1 MSMNV
6 SSYSIK
12 NPLVAILLFVLLT
25 IGGIFGFKQM
35 KVQQFPDIDFPA
47 VVVTV
52 TLPGAAPAQLESD
65 IAKKIENKLT
75 SIDGVKHI
83 RSSIQTGAATI
94 VTEFVLEKDIQEA
107 VDDVRS
113 AVGEV
118 RGDLPAAANDPIITK
133 VSTSGFPIV
142 TYSVSADNMSI
153 EDLSWFVDDTITKR
167 LSDIPGVGSVS
178 RIGGLQ
184 REITVAADPIALSGL
199 QFSIAQL
206 SNQIAGIQQDSSGGE
221 AEVGKTT
228 QTIRVMGAVER
239 AGELNTLQIAVPTG
253 GTQALGRMAT
263 VTDGAA
269 DQSSIAK
276 LDDQTVVAFNI
287 VRSRGASEVEVMAR
301 VDAELAKLQAD
312 VSTIEIEKVSDLVTP
327 ISEDYKASLTMLIEG
342 GILAVIVVFL
352 FLRNIRATIVAAVA
366 LPLSVIPT
374 FLGMYLFD
382 FSLNIISLLA
392 LSLVVGVLVDD
403 AIVEVENI
411 MRHLRMGKT
420 PYQAAME
427 AADEIGLAVV
437 ATTFTLI
444 AVFLP
449 TAFMGGVVG
458 QFFRQFGW
466 TAAIAIFASLMV
478 ARLITPMMAAYML
491 RPEKQQV
498 ETQGATMTWYLKV
511 VTWTL
516 HHRSLTMGATLVL
529 FVASLALVKLLP
541 TAFIPDDDFDQTRVS
556 IEMTPDVELADTERI
571 AALASARILQL
582 PEVTNIFTSVG
593 EAQATM
599 DSSTSGGGK
608 NKNIASLDI
617 VLVPRADREIKK
629 QVEQKISAILAEVP
643 SARFSVGLSSGGE
656 SGYNF
661 SLTSTNPQLLEQTV
675 QQIMSEVRALPIAG
689 DVTSDRS
696 LPRQELTVIPDRLAM
711 ADFGVT
717 TQDIATT
724 LRIATVG
731 DYEQRLSKLNLDT
744 RQIPIVVR
752 LPDIAKQNI
761 NQLEGLYVPSSRPD
775 GQGVRVGD
783 VAALEFGVGP
793 AQITRLDRERAISV
807 TIQPGSGELGE
818 LVTAVKSTPT
828 MQNLPPSMTIIE
840 QGQAENMAEL
850 FNGFVIAMSVG
861 IICIFGVLILL
872 FGKILQPFTI
882 LMALPLSIGGAF
894 VGLVITNSSLSM
906 PSMIGFIML
915 MGIATKNSILL
926 VDYALIAQR
935 LGLPRF
941 EAIIDSCRKRARPII
956 MTTIAMGAGMLPLV
970 FGWGDADP
978 TFRRPMA
985 AAVLGGLVTSTL
997 LSLVVIPVVYTLMDD
1012 VSGWFTKWLT
1022 PQGKDEPESTN
1033 DTINDT
1039 MTDEPL

>member
-1 MSMNV
+1 MSLNV
-6 SSYSIK
+6 SAYSIR

-25 IGGIFGFKQM
+25 LGGIYGFMKM
-35 KVQQFPDIDFPA
+35 KVQQFPDIDLPA

-52 TLPGAAPAQLESD
+52 TLPGAAPSQLEND
-65 IAKKIENKLT
+65 IAKKVENKLT
-75 SIDGVKHI
+75 SIEGVKHI
-83 RSSIQTGAATI
+83 RTTLQTGAATM

-133 VSTSGFPIV
+133 VSTSGFPVV
-142 TYSVSADNMSI
+142 TYSVASENMNV
-153 EDLSWFVDDTITKR
+153 EDLSWFVDDTVTKR
-167 LSDIPGVGSVS
+167 LSDIPGVSTVS

-184 REITVAADPIALSGL
+184 REITVAADPITLSGL
-199 QFSIAQL
+199 KLSITQL
-206 SNQIAGIQQDSSGGE
+206 SNQITGIQQDSSGGE

-228 QTIRVMGAVER
+228 QTIRVLGAVER
-239 AGELNTLQIAVPTG
+239 ASELNNLQITVPTG
-253 GTQALGRMAT
+253 GTQALGRMADI
-263 VTDGAA
+263 TDGAA
-269 DQSSIAK
+269 DPSSIAK
-276 LDDQTVVAFNI
+276 LDGQTVVAFNI
-287 VRSRGASEVEVMAR
+287 TRSRGASEVEVMKL
-301 VDAELAKLQAD
+301 VDAELAKLSAD
-312 VSTIEIEKVSDLVTP
+312 IGNINIEKVYDRATP
-327 ISEDYKASLTMLIEG
+327 IAEDYQASLRMLIEG

-352 FLRNIRATIVAAVA
+352 FLRNLRATFVAAVA

-374 FLGMYLFD
+374 FLGMYLFG

-392 LSLVVGVLVDD
+392 LSLVIGVLVDD

-411 MRHLRMGKT
+411 IRHLRMGKT
-420 PYQAAME
+420 PYEAAME

-449 TAFMGGVVG
+449 TAFMGGIVG

-466 TAAIAIFASLMV
+466 TAALSIFASLMV
-478 ARLITPMMAAYML
+478 ARLITPMMAAYIL
-491 RPEKQQV
+491 RPEKQHV
-498 ETQGATMTWYLKV
+498 EKQSALMDWYLKV
-511 VTWTL
+511 VSWTL
-516 HHRSLTMGATLVL
+516 HHRWITIAATLVL

-541 TAFIPDDDFDQTRVS
+541 TSFIPDNDIDQTRVE
-556 IEMTPDVELADTERI
+556 IELTPDVALEDTERV
-571 AALASARILQL
+571 AALASERILAL

-593 EAQATM
+593 EAQESMGPSAG
-599 DSSTSGGGK
+599 SGSGK
-608 NKNIASLDI
+608 SENIAGLDV
-617 VLVPRADREIKK
+617 VLTPRAERGSKQEI
-629 QVEQKISAILAEVP
+629 ERKISSILSEVP
-643 SARFSVGLSSGGE
+643 GARFTVGLSSGGE
-656 SGYNF
+656 TGYNF
-661 SLTSTNPQLLEQTV
+661 SLTSTDPKLLEQTV
-675 QQIMSEVRALPIAG
+675 QQMMAEIRLLPTAG
-689 DVTSDRS
+689 SVTSDRS
-696 LPRQELTVIPDRLAM
+696 LPRQELTVTPDRLAM
-711 ADFGVT
+711 ADKGVT

-724 LRIATVG
+724 LRVATVG

-752 LPDIAKQNI
+752 LPDIAKQNVS
-761 NQLEGLYVPSSRPD
+761 QLEGLYVPSALPA
-775 GQGVRVGD
+775 GQGVRVGE
-783 VAALEFGVGP
+783 VATLDFGTGP
-793 AQITRLDRERAISV
+793 AQISRLDRERAISITV
-807 TIQPGSGELGE
+807 QPANGELGD
-818 LVTAVKSTPT
+818 LVQAVK
-828 MQNLPPSMTIIE
+828 NIPSMQTLPASITIID

-850 FNGFVIAMSVG
+850 FSGFVIAMSVG
-861 IICIFGVLILL
+861 VVCILGVLILL
-872 FGKILQPFTI
+872 FGRILQPFTI

-935 LGLPRF
+935 HGLARF
-941 EAIIDSCRKRARPII
+941 DAIIDSCRKRARPII

-1012 VSGWFTKWLT
+1012 LSGWFSKWLI
-1022 PQGKDEPESTN
+1022 PHGKEDSTA
-1033 DTINDT
+1033 DK
-1039 MTDEPL
+1039 

>member
-1 MSMNV
+1 MSLNV
-6 SSYSIK
+6 SAYSIK

-25 IGGIFGFKQM
+25 LGGIYGFMKM
-35 KVQQFPDIDFPA
+35 KVQQFPDIDLPA

-52 TLPGAAPAQLESD
+52 TLPGAAPSQLEND
-65 IAKKIENKLT
+65 IAKKVENKLT
-75 SIDGVKHI
+75 SIEGVKHI
-83 RSSIQTGAATI
+83 RTTLQTGAATM

-133 VSTSGFPIV
+133 VSTAGFPVV
-142 TYSVSADNMSI
+142 TYSVSAENMSV
-153 EDLSWFVDDTITKR
+153 EDLSWFVDDTVTKR
-167 LSDIPGVGSVS
+167 LSDIPGVSTVG

-184 REITVAADPIALSGL
+184 REITVAADPITLSGL
-199 QFSIAQL
+199 KFSIAQL
-206 SNQIAGIQQDSSGGE
+206 SDQIAGIQQDSSGGE

-228 QTIRVMGAVER
+228 QTIRVLGAVER
-239 AGELNTLQIAVPTG
+239 ASELNDLQVAVPTG
-253 GTQALGRMAT
+253 GTQALGRMAQI
-263 VTDGAA
+263 TDGAA
-269 DQSSIAK
+269 DPSSIAK
-276 LDDQTVVAFNI
+276 LDDKTVVAFNI
-287 VRSRGASEVEVMAR
+287 TRSRGASEVDVMAL
-301 VDAELAKLQAD
+301 VDAELAKLTAD
-312 VSTIEIEKVSDLVTP
+312 ESNITIEKVYDRATP
-327 ISEDYKASLTMLIEG
+327 ISEDYDASLRMLIEG
-342 GILAVIVVFL
+342 GLLAVVVVFL

-374 FLGMYLFD
+374 FLGMYLFG

-392 LSLVVGVLVDD
+392 LSLVIGVLVDD

-411 MRHLRMGKT
+411 IRHLRMGKT
-420 PYQAAME
+420 PYEAAME

-449 TAFMGGVVG
+449 TAFMGGIVG

-466 TAAIAIFASLMV
+466 TAALSIFASLMV
-478 ARLITPMMAAYML
+478 ARLITPMMAAYIL
-491 RPEKQQV
+491 RPEKKHV
-498 ETQGATMTWYLKV
+498 EKQSALMGWYLKIV
-511 VTWTL
+511 GWTL
-516 HHRSLTMGATLVL
+516 HHRWITIGATLIL
-529 FVASLALVKLLP
+529 FVASLTLVKLLP
-541 TAFIPDDDFDQTRVS
+541 TSFIPDNDIDQTRVE
-556 IEMTPDVELADTERI
+556 IELTPDVALADTERVT
-571 AALASARILQL
+571 ALASERILAM
-582 PEVTNIFTSVG
+582 PEVTHIFSSIG

-599 DSSTSGGGK
+599 DSSSSGSSK
-608 NKNIASLDI
+608 SENIAGLDI
-617 VLVPRADREIKK
+617 VLAPRAERGSKQEI
-629 QVEQKISAILAEVP
+629 ERKISNVLSAVP
-643 SARFSVGLSSGGE
+643 GARFTVGLSSGGE

-661 SLTSTNPQLLEQTV
+661 SMTSTNPQLLEQTA
-675 QQIMSEVRALPIAG
+675 QQVMSEIRALPSAG
-689 DVTSDRS
+689 SVTSDRS
-696 LPRQELTVIPDRLAM
+696 LPRQELTVTPDRLAM
-711 ADFGVT
+711 ADKGVT

-724 LRIATVG
+724 LRVATVG

-744 RQIPIVVR
+744 RQIPIVIR
-752 LPDIAKQNI
+752 LPDVAKQNVS
-761 NQLEGLYVPSSRPD
+761 QLEGLYVPSTAPA
-775 GQGVRVGD
+775 GQGVRVGE
-783 VAALEFGVGP
+783 VAALDFGTGP
-793 AQITRLDRERAISV
+793 AQISRLDRERAISITV
-807 TIQPGSGELGE
+807 QPANGELGD
-818 LVTAVKSTPT
+818 LVQAVKAVPA
-828 MQNLPPSMTIIE
+828 MQTLPSSITIID

-850 FNGFVIAMSVG
+850 FNGFIIAMSVG
-861 IICIFGVLILL
+861 VVCILGVLILL
-872 FGKILQPFTI
+872 FGRILQPFTI

-935 LGLPRF
+935 RGLARF
-941 EAIIDSCRKRARPII
+941 EAIVDACRKRARPII

-1012 VSGWFTKWLT
+1012 LSRWFAKWLV
-1022 PQGKDEPESTN
+1022 PSGKPNATTEK
-1033 DTINDT
+1033 
-1039 MTDEPL
+1039 

>member
-1 MSMNV
+1 MSLNV
-6 SSYSIK
+6 SAYSIR

-25 IGGIFGFKQM
+25 LGGIYGFMQM
-35 KVQQFPDIDFPA
+35 KVQQFPDIDLPA

-52 TLPGAAPAQLESD
+52 TLPGAAPSQLEND
-65 IAKKIENKLT
+65 VAKKIENRIT
-75 SIDGVKHI
+75 SIEGVKHI
-83 RSSIQTGAATI
+83 RTTLQTGAATI
-94 VTEFVLEKDIQEA
+94 ATEFVLEKDIQEA

-133 VSTSGFPIV
+133 VSTAGFPVV
-142 TYSVSADNMSI
+142 TYSVAASNMSV

-167 LSDIPGVGSVS
+167 LSDIPGVSTVS
-178 RIGGLQ
+178 RVGGLE

-199 QFSIAQL
+199 GFPVSQL
-206 SNQIAGIQQDSSGGE
+206 SQQLTGIQQDSSGGE
-221 AEVGKTT
+221 AEVGNTT
-228 QTIRVMGAVER
+228 QTIRVLGAVER
-239 AGELNTLQIAVPTG
+239 ARELNDLQIAVPTG
-253 GTQALGRMAT
+253 GTQALGRLAQI
-263 VTDGAA
+263 TDGPA
-269 DQSSIAK
+269 DPNSIAK
-276 LDDQTVVAFNI
+276 LDGQTVVAFNI
-287 VRSRGASEVEVMAR
+287 TRSRGASEVEVMER
-301 VDAELAKLQAD
+301 VDAELAKLTREM
-312 VSTIEIEKVSDLVTP
+312 SNIEVEKVYDRATP
-327 ISEDYKASLTMLIEG
+327 IAQDYDASIKMLIEG

-352 FLRNIRATIVAAVA
+352 FLKNVRATFVAAVA

-374 FLGMYLFD
+374 FLAMYLFD

-392 LSLVVGVLVDD
+392 LSLVIGVLVDD

-411 MRHLRMGKT
+411 IRHLRMGKT
-420 PYQAAME
+420 PYEAAME

-466 TAAIAIFASLMV
+466 TAALAIFASLMV
-478 ARLITPMMAAYML
+478 ARLITPMMAAYIL
-491 RPEKQQV
+491 RPEKHRV
-498 ETQGATMTWYLKV
+498 EVQSGTMTRYLKIV
-511 VTWTL
+511 SWTL
-516 HHRSLTMGATLVL
+516 NHRWLTMGATLVL

-541 TAFIPDDDFDQTRVS
+541 TSFIPDNDIDQTRVA
-556 IEMTPDVELADTERI
+556 IELTPDVALEDTARVAEM
-571 AALASARILQL
+571 ASTRILAM

-593 EAQATM
+593 EAQASM
-599 DSSTSGGGK
+599 DSDSGG
-608 NKNIASLDI
+608 NKAENIAGLDI
-617 VLVPRADREIKK
+617 VLAPRAERGSK
-629 QVEQKISAILAEVP
+629 QAIERKISQLLSEVP
-643 SARFSVGLSSGGE
+643 GARFTVGLSSGGE
-656 SGYNF
+656 TGYNF
-661 SLTSTNPQLLEQTV
+661 SLTSTNPEVLEQTV
-675 QQIMSEVRALPIAG
+675 QQIMTDIRALPSAG
-689 DVTSDRS
+689 SVTSDRS
-696 LPRQELTVIPDRLAM
+696 LPRQELTVTPDRLAM
-711 ADFGVT
+711 ADKGVT

-752 LPDIAKQNI
+752 LPDIAKENV
-761 NQLEGLYVPSSRPD
+761 NQLEGLYVPSMSPA
-775 GQGVRVGD
+775 GQGVRVGE
-783 VAALEFGVGP
+783 VADLNFGTGP
-793 AQITRLDRERAISV
+793 AQIKRLDRERAISITV
-807 TIQPGSGELGE
+807 QPANGELGE
-818 LVTAVKSTPT
+818 LVQAVKNTQT
-828 MQNLPPSMTIIE
+828 MQNLPASITIID

-850 FNGFVIAMSVG
+850 FSGFVIAMSVG
-861 IICIFGVLILL
+861 IICILGVLILL
-872 FGKILQPFTI
+872 FGKLLQPFTI

-926 VDYALIAQR
+926 VDYAIIAQNR
-935 LGLPRF
+935 GLARF
-941 EAIIDSCRKRARPII
+941 EAIIDACRKRARPII

-1012 VSGWFTKWLT
+1012 LSNWFARWLR
-1022 PQGKDEPESTN
+1022 PHGKTDDSAN
-1033 DTINDT
+1033 MLKQDTQVTSNEI
-1039 MTDEPL
+1039 

>member
-1 MSMNV
+1 MSLNV
-6 SSYSIK
+6 SAYSIR

-25 IGGIFGFKQM
+25 LGGIYGFMQM
-35 KVQQFPDIDFPA
+35 KVQQFPDIDLPA

-52 TLPGAAPAQLESD
+52 TLPGAAPSQLEND

-75 SIDGVKHI
+75 SIEGVKHI
-83 RSSIQTGAATI
+83 RTTLQTGAATM

-133 VSTSGFPIV
+133 VSTAGFPVV
-142 TYSVSADNMSI
+142 TYSVASDNMNV
-153 EDLSWFVDDTITKR
+153 EDLSWFVDDTVTKR
-167 LSDIPGVGSVS
+167 LSDIPGVSTVS

-199 QFSIAQL
+199 KYPIAQL
-206 SNQIAGIQQDSSGGE
+206 SEQITGIQQDSSGGE

-228 QTIRVMGAVER
+228 QAIRVLGAVER
-239 AGELNTLQIAVPTG
+239 ASDLNNLQVAVPTG
-253 GTQALGRMAT
+253 GTQALGRMAQI
-263 VTDGAA
+263 TDGAA
-269 DQSSIAK
+269 DPSSIAK
-276 LDDQTVVAFNI
+276 LDGQTVVAFNI
-287 VRSRGASEVEVMAR
+287 TRSRGASEVEVMEL
-301 VDAELAKLQAD
+301 VDAELAKLSAD
-312 VSTIEIEKVSDLVTP
+312 VGNIDIEKVYDRATP
-327 ISEDYKASLTMLIEG
+327 IAEDYQASLRMLIEG
-342 GILAVIVVFL
+342 GLLAVVVVFL
-352 FLRNIRATIVAAVA
+352 FLRNIRATFVAAVA

-374 FLGMYLFD
+374 FLGMYLFG

-392 LSLVVGVLVDD
+392 LSLVIGVLVDD

-411 MRHLRMGKT
+411 IRHLRMGKT
-420 PYQAAME
+420 PYEAAME

-449 TAFMGGVVG
+449 TAFMGGIVG

-466 TAAIAIFASLMV
+466 TAALSIFASLMV
-478 ARLITPMMAAYML
+478 ARLITPMMAAYIL
-491 RPEKQQV
+491 RPEKKHV
-498 ETQGATMTWYLKV
+498 EKQSALMDWYLKV
-511 VTWTL
+511 VSWTL
-516 HHRSLTMGATLVL
+516 HHRWITMGATLIL

-541 TAFIPDDDFDQTRVS
+541 TSFIPDNDIDQTRVE
-556 IEMTPDVELADTERI
+556 IELTPDVALEDTERV
-571 AALASARILQL
+571 AAMASERILAM
-582 PEVTNIFTSVG
+582 PEVSHIFTSVG
-593 EAQATM
+593 EAQAAM
-599 DSSTSGGGK
+599 EASSGGK
-608 NKNIASLDI
+608 AENIAGLDI
-617 VLVPRADREIKK
+617 VLAPRAERASKQEIER
-629 QVEQKISAILAEVP
+629 QISSMLSEVP
-643 SARFSVGLSSGGE
+643 GARFTVGLSSGGE
-656 SGYNF
+656 TGYNF
-661 SLTSTNPQLLEQTV
+661 SLTSTDPQLLEQTA
-675 QQIMSEVRALPIAG
+675 QQIMTEIRALPSAG
-689 DVTSDRS
+689 AVTSDRS
-696 LPRQELTVIPDRLAM
+696 LPRQELTVTPDRLAM
-711 ADFGVT
+711 ADKGVT

-724 LRIATVG
+724 LRVATVG

-752 LPDIAKQNI
+752 LPDVAKQNVS
-761 NQLEGLYVPSSRPD
+761 QLEGLYVPSALPP
-775 GQGVRVGD
+775 GQGVRVGE
-783 VAALEFGVGP
+783 VASLNFGTGP
-793 AQITRLDRERAISV
+793 AQISRLDRERAISITV
-807 TIQPGSGELGE
+807 QPANGELGD
-818 LVTAVKSTPT
+818 LVQAVKAI
-828 MQNLPPSMTIIE
+828 PSMQQLPASITIID

-850 FNGFVIAMSVG
+850 FSGFVIAMSVG
-861 IICIFGVLILL
+861 VVCILGVLILL
-872 FGKILQPFTI
+872 FGRILQPFTI

-935 LGLPRF
+935 RGLARF
-941 EAIIDSCRKRARPII
+941 DAIIDSCRKRARPII

-985 AAVLGGLVTSTL
+985 AAVLGGLATSTL

-1012 VSGWFTKWLT
+1012 LSGRFGKWLI
-1022 PQGKDEPESTN
+1022 PHGKEKESVV
-1033 DTINDT
+1033 IGK
-1039 MTDEPL
+1039 

>member
-1 MSMNV
+1 MTINASA
-6 SSYSIK
+6 YSIK

-25 IGGIFGFKQM
+25 IGGLFGFQQM
-35 KVQQFPDIDFPA
+35 KVQQFPDIDLPA

-52 TLPGAAPAQLESD
+52 TLPGAAPSQLEND
-65 IAKKIENKLT
+65 VAKKIENRLT
-75 SIDGVKHI
+75 SIEGIKHI
-83 RSSIQTGAATI
+83 RTTLQTGAATI
-94 VTEFVLEKDIQEA
+94 SSEFVLEKDIQEA

-133 VSTSGFPIV
+133 VSTAGFPVV
-142 TYSVSADNMSI
+142 TYSVTADNMSI

-167 LSDIPGVGSVS
+167 LSDIKGVGSIS
-178 RIGGLQ
+178 RIGGLE
-184 REITVAADPIALSGL
+184 REITVAADPITLSGL
-199 QFSIAQL
+199 QFSIIQL
-206 SNQIAGIQQDSSGGE
+206 SQQIAGIQQDSSGGE
-221 AEVGKTT
+221 AEVGNST
-228 QTIRVMGAVER
+228 QTIRVLGAVER
-239 AGELNTLQIAVPTG
+239 ARELNDLQIAVPTG
-253 GTQALGRMAT
+253 GTQALGRMAQ
-263 VTDGAA
+263 VIDGAA
-269 DQSSIAK
+269 DPSSIAK
-276 LDDQTVVAFNI
+276 LDGQAVVAFNI
-287 VRSRGASEVEVMAR
+287 TRSRGASEVEVMAR
-301 VDAELAKLQAD
+301 TDEALAQLSAD
-312 VSTIEIEKVSDLVTP
+312 MSNITINKAYDRATP
-327 ISEDYKASLTMLIEG
+327 IAEDYKASLQMLIEG
-342 GILAVIVVFL
+342 GILAVVVVFL

-392 LSLVVGVLVDD
+392 LSLVIGVLVDD

-427 AADEIGLAVV
+427 AADEIGLAVI

-466 TAAIAIFASLMV
+466 TAALAIFASLLV
-478 ARLITPMMAAYML
+478 ARLITPMMAAYIL

-498 ETQGATMTWYLKV
+498 ETQSALMTWYLKIV
-511 VTWTL
+511 SWTL
-516 HHRSLTMGATLVL
+516 HHRWLTIVATLIL
-529 FVASLALVKLLP
+529 FVASLGLVKLLP
-541 TAFIPDDDFDQTRVS
+541 TSFIPDSDIDQTRVG
-556 IEMTPDVELADTERI
+556 IELTPDVELKDTERV
-571 AALASARILQL
+571 AALARERIIAL
-582 PEVTNIFTSVG
+582 PEVIHVFTAVG
-593 EAQATM
+593 KAQESM
-599 DSSTSGGGK
+599 GPSSSSSSGSA
-608 NKNIASLDI
+608 KNIASLDI
-617 VLVPRADREIKK
+617 VLAPRAERGSKK
-629 QVEQKISAILAEVP
+629 DIEQQISAILSEVP
-643 SARFSVGLSSGGE
+643 SARFTVGLSSGGE
-656 SGYNF
+656 TGYNF
-661 SLTSTNPQLLEQTV
+661 SLTSSSPEVLEQTV
-675 QQIMSEVRALPIAG
+675 QKIMADIRALPIAG

-696 LPRQELTVIPDRLAM
+696 LPRQELTVTPDRLAM
-711 ADFGVT
+711 ADKGVT

-752 LPDIAKQNI
+752 LPDVAKQSV
-761 NQLEGLYVPSSRPD
+761 NQLEGLYVPSTRPA
-775 GQGVRVGD
+775 GEGVRVGE
-783 VAALEFGVGP
+783 VAELDFGTGP
-793 AQITRLDRERAISV
+793 AQIRRLDRERSI
-807 TIQPGSGELGE
+807 TITVQPANGELGD
-818 LVTAVKSTPT
+818 LVKAVKSTPT
-828 MQNLPPSMTIIE
+828 MQQLPASITIIE

-850 FNGFVIAMSVG
+850 FSGFIIAMSVG
-861 IICIFGVLILL
+861 IICILGVLILL
-872 FGKILQPFTI
+872 FGRLLQPFTI

-935 LGLPRF
+935 RGLARF
-941 EAIIDSCRKRARPII
+941 EAIIDACHKRARPII

-970 FGWGDADP
+970 FGWGEADP

-1012 VSGWFTKWLT
+1012 VSTWFAKWLV
-1022 PQGKDEPESTN
+1022 PHGKDHTKEPAAA
-1033 DTINDT
+1033 
-1039 MTDEPL
+1039 DEL

>member
-1 MSMNV
+1 MSLNV
-6 SSYSIK
+6 SAYSIK

-25 IGGIFGFKQM
+25 LGGIYGFMKM
-35 KVQQFPDIDFPA
+35 KVQQFPDIDLPA
-47 VVVTV
+47 VVVMV
-52 TLPGAAPAQLESD
+52 TLPGAAPSQLEND

-75 SIDGVKHI
+75 SIEGVSHI
-83 RSSIQTGAATI
+83 RTTLQTGAATI
-94 VTEFVLEKDIQEA
+94 ATEFTLEKDIQEA

-133 VSTSGFPIV
+133 VSTAGFPVV
-142 TYSVSADNMSI
+142 TYSVAANNMSV

-167 LSDIPGVGSVS
+167 LSDIPGVSTVG

-184 REITVAADPIALSGL
+184 REITVAADPITLSGL
-199 QFSIAQL
+199 KFSITQL
-206 SNQIAGIQQDSSGGE
+206 SQQIAGIQQDSSGGE

-228 QTIRVMGAVER
+228 QTIRVLGAVER
-239 AGELNTLQIAVPTG
+239 AGELNDLQVAVPTG
-253 GTQALGRMAT
+253 GTQALGRMAQI
-263 VTDGAA
+263 TDGAA
-269 DQSSIAK
+269 DPSSIAK
-276 LDDQTVVAFNI
+276 LDGQTVVAFNI
-287 VRSRGASEVEVMAR
+287 TRSRGASEVEVMEL
-301 VDAELAKLQAD
+301 VDDELAKLTAD
-312 VSTIEIEKVSDLVTP
+312 VGNISIEKVYDRATP
-327 ISEDYKASLTMLIEG
+327 IAEDYQASLRMLIEG
-342 GILAVIVVFL
+342 GLLAVVVVFL

-374 FLGMYLFD
+374 FLGMYLFG

-392 LSLVVGVLVDD
+392 LSLVIGVLVDD

-411 MRHLRMGKT
+411 IRHLRMGKT
-420 PYQAAME
+420 PYEAAME

-449 TAFMGGVVG
+449 TAFMGGIVG

-466 TAAIAIFASLMV
+466 TAALSIFASLMV
-478 ARLITPMMAAYML
+478 ARLITPMMAAYIL
-491 RPEKQQV
+491 RPEKKHV
-498 ETQGATMTWYLKV
+498 EKQSALMTWYLKIV
-511 VTWTL
+511 SWTL
-516 HHRSLTMGATLVL
+516 HHRWLTMGATLVL

-541 TAFIPDDDFDQTRVS
+541 TSFIPDNDIDQTRVA
-556 IEMTPDVELADTERI
+556 IELTPDVSLADTERVS
-571 AALASARILQL
+571 ALASARILAM

-593 EAQATM
+593 EAQASL
-599 DSSTSGGGK
+599 SSESGGSK
-608 NKNIASLDI
+608 AENIASLDI
-617 VLVPRADREIKK
+617 VLAPRAERGTKQEI
-629 QVEQKISAILAEVP
+629 ERKISKLMTEVP
-643 SARFSVGLSSGGE
+643 GARFTVGLSSGGE

-661 SLTSTNPQLLEQTV
+661 SLTSTSPQLLEQTV
-675 QQIMSEVRALPIAG
+675 QQIMTEIRGLPSVGA
-689 DVTSDRS
+689 VTSDRS
-696 LPRQELTVIPDRLAM
+696 LPRQELTVTPDRLAM
-711 ADFGVT
+711 ADKGVT

-724 LRIATVG
+724 LRVATVG

-752 LPDIAKQNI
+752 LPDVAKQNVS
-761 NQLEGLYVPSSRPD
+761 QLEGLYVPNSLPA
-775 GQGVRVGD
+775 GQGVRVGE
-783 VAALEFGVGP
+783 VAALDFGTGP
-793 AQITRLDRERAISV
+793 AQISRLDRERAISITV
-807 TIQPGSGELGE
+807 QPADGELGD
-818 LVTAVKSTPT
+818 LVQAVKSVPT
-828 MQNLPPSMTIIE
+828 MQQLPPLITIID
-840 QGQAENMAEL
+840 QGQAENMADL
-850 FNGFVIAMSVG
+850 FSGFIIAMSVG
-861 IICIFGVLILL
+861 VVCILGVLILL
-872 FGKILQPFTI
+872 FGRLLQPFTI

-935 LGLPRF
+935 RGLARF
-941 EAIIDSCRKRARPII
+941 EAIIDACHKRARPII

-1012 VSGWFTKWLT
+1012 LSGWFAKWLV
-1022 PQGKDEPESTN
+1022 PSGKEQT
-1033 DTINDT
+1033 T
-1039 MTDEPL
+1039 TDSKI

>member
-1 MSMNV
+1 MSLNV
-6 SSYSIK
+6 SAYSIK
-12 NPLVAILLFVLLT
+12 NPLVAILLFILLT
-25 IGGIFGFKQM
+25 LGGIYGFMKM
-35 KVQQFPDIDFPA
+35 KVQQFPDIDLPA

-52 TLPGAAPAQLESD
+52 TLPGAAPSQLEND

-75 SIDGVKHI
+75 SIEGIKHI
-83 RSSIQTGAATI
+83 RTTLQTGAATM

-133 VSTSGFPIV
+133 VSTAGFPVV
-142 TYSVSADNMSI
+142 TYSVASENMNV
-153 EDLSWFVDDTITKR
+153 EDLSWFVDDTVTKR
-167 LSDIPGVGSVS
+167 LSDIPGVSTVS

-184 REITVAADPIALSGL
+184 REITVAADPITLSGL
-199 QFSIAQL
+199 KLSITQL
-206 SNQIAGIQQDSSGGE
+206 SNQITGIQQDSSGGE

-228 QTIRVMGAVER
+228 QTIRVLGAVER
-239 AGELNTLQIAVPTG
+239 ASELNDLQVAIPAG
-253 GTQALGRMAT
+253 GTQALGRMAQI
-263 VTDGAA
+263 TDGAA
-269 DQSSIAK
+269 DPSSIAK
-276 LDDQTVVAFNI
+276 LDGQTVVAFNI
-287 VRSRGASEVEVMAR
+287 TRSRGASEVEVMEL
-301 VDAELAKLQAD
+301 VDAELAKLSAD
-312 VSTIEIEKVSDLVTP
+312 VGNITIEKVYDRATP
-327 ISEDYKASLTMLIEG
+327 IAEDYQASLRMLIEG
-342 GILAVIVVFL
+342 GLLAVVVVFL

-374 FLGMYLFD
+374 FLGMYLFG

-392 LSLVVGVLVDD
+392 LSLVIGVLVDD

-411 MRHLRMGKT
+411 IRHLRMGKT
-420 PYQAAME
+420 PYEAAME

-449 TAFMGGVVG
+449 TAFMGGIVG

-466 TAAIAIFASLMV
+466 TAALSIFASLMV
-478 ARLITPMMAAYML
+478 ARLITPMMAAYIL
-491 RPEKQQV
+491 RPEKKHV
-498 ETQGATMTWYLKV
+498 EKQSALMGWYLKIV
-511 VTWTL
+511 AWTL
-516 HHRSLTMGATLVL
+516 HHRWLTMGATLVL
-529 FVASLALVKLLP
+529 FVASLMLVKLLP
-541 TAFIPDDDFDQTRVS
+541 TSFIPDNDIDQTRVA
-556 IEMTPDVELADTERI
+556 IELTPDVALEDTERV
-571 AALASARILQL
+571 AALASERILAM

-593 EAQATM
+593 EAQASM
-599 DSSTSGGGK
+599 DSNSSGGK
-608 NKNIASLDI
+608 AENIAGLDI
-617 VLVPRADREIKK
+617 VLAPRAERSSKQEIER
-629 QVEQKISAILAEVP
+629 QISSLLAEVP
-643 SARFSVGLSSGGE
+643 GARFTVGLSSGGE

-661 SLTSTNPQLLEQTV
+661 SMTSTNPQLLEQTA
-675 QQIMSEVRALPIAG
+675 QQIMSEIRGLPSAG
-689 DVTSDRS
+689 SVTSDRS
-696 LPRQELTVIPDRLAM
+696 LPRQELTVTPDRLAM
-711 ADFGVT
+711 ADKGVT

-724 LRIATVG
+724 LRVATVG

-744 RQIPIVVR
+744 RQIPIVIR
-752 LPDIAKQNI
+752 LPDVAKQNVS
-761 NQLEGLYVPSSRPD
+761 QLEGLYVPSSLPA
-775 GQGVRVGD
+775 GQGVRVGE
-783 VAALEFGVGP
+783 VASLDFGTGP
-793 AQITRLDRERAISV
+793 AQISRLDRERAISITV
-807 TIQPGSGELGE
+807 QPASGELGD
-818 LVTAVKSTPT
+818 LVQAVKSVPA
-828 MQNLPPSMTIIE
+828 MQQLPPSITIID

-850 FNGFVIAMSVG
+850 FSGFVIAMSVG
-861 IICIFGVLILL
+861 VVCILGVLILL
-872 FGKILQPFTI
+872 FGRILQPFTI

-935 LGLPRF
+935 RGLARF
-941 EAIIDSCRKRARPII
+941 EAIIDACRKRARPII

-1012 VSGWFTKWLT
+1012 LSGWFAKWLV
-1022 PQGKDEPESTN
+1022 PSGKEQT
-1033 DTINDT
+1033 T
-1039 MTDEPL
+1039 TDGKV

>member
-1 MSMNV
+1 MSLNV
-6 SSYSIK
+6 SAYSIR

-25 IGGIFGFKQM
+25 LGGIYGFMQM
-35 KVQQFPDIDFPA
+35 KVQQFPDIDLPA

-52 TLPGAAPAQLESD
+52 TLPGAAPSQLEND

-75 SIDGVKHI
+75 SIEGVKHI
-83 RSSIQTGAATI
+83 RTTLQTGAATM

-133 VSTSGFPIV
+133 VSTAGFPVV
-142 TYSVSADNMSI
+142 TYSVASDNMNV
-153 EDLSWFVDDTITKR
+153 EDLSWFVDDTVTKR
-167 LSDIPGVGSVS
+167 LSDIPGVSTVS

-199 QFSIAQL
+199 KYPIAQL
-206 SNQIAGIQQDSSGGE
+206 SEQITGIQQDSSGGE

-228 QTIRVMGAVER
+228 QTIRVLGAVER
-239 AGELNTLQIAVPTG
+239 ASDLNNLQVAVPTG
-253 GTQALGRMAT
+253 GTQALGRMAQI
-263 VTDGAA
+263 TDGAA
-269 DQSSIAK
+269 DPSSIAK
-276 LDDQTVVAFNI
+276 LDGQTVVAFNI
-287 VRSRGASEVEVMAR
+287 TRSRGASEVEVMEL
-301 VDAELAKLQAD
+301 VDAELAKLSND
-312 VSTIEIEKVSDLVTP
+312 VGNIDIEKVYDRATP
-327 ISEDYKASLTMLIEG
+327 IAEDYKASLRMLIEG
-342 GILAVIVVFL
+342 GLLAVVVVFL
-352 FLRNIRATIVAAVA
+352 FLRNIRATFVAAVA

-374 FLGMYLFD
+374 FLGMYLFG

-392 LSLVVGVLVDD
+392 LSLVIGVLVDD

-411 MRHLRMGKT
+411 IRHLRMGKT
-420 PYQAAME
+420 PYEAAME

-449 TAFMGGVVG
+449 TAFMGGIVG

-466 TAAIAIFASLMV
+466 TAALAIFASLMV
-478 ARLITPMMAAYML
+478 ARLITPMMAAYIL
-491 RPEKQQV
+491 RPEKKHIEKQS
-498 ETQGATMTWYLKV
+498 ALMDWYLKV
-511 VTWTL
+511 VAWTL
-516 HHRSLTMGATLVL
+516 HHRWITIGATLLL

-541 TAFIPDDDFDQTRVS
+541 TSFIPDNDIDQTRVE
-556 IEMTPDVELADTERI
+556 IELTPDVALEDTERV
-571 AALASARILQL
+571 AALASERILAM
-582 PEVTNIFTSVG
+582 PEVTHIFTSVG
-593 EAQATM
+593 EAQAAM
-599 DSSTSGGGK
+599 EASSGGK
-608 NKNIASLDI
+608 AENIAGLDI
-617 VLVPRADREIKK
+617 VLAPRAERASKQEIER
-629 QVEQKISAILAEVP
+629 QISSMLSEVP
-643 SARFSVGLSSGGE
+643 GARFTVGLSSGGE
-656 SGYNF
+656 TGYNF
-661 SLTSTNPQLLEQTV
+661 SLTSTDPRLLEQTA
-675 QQIMSEVRALPIAG
+675 QQMMAEIRALPSAG
-689 DVTSDRS
+689 AVTSDRS
-696 LPRQELTVIPDRLAM
+696 LPRQELTVTPDRLAM
-711 ADFGVT
+711 ADKGVT

-724 LRIATVG
+724 LRVATVG

-744 RQIPIVVR
+744 RQVPIVVR
-752 LPDIAKQNI
+752 LPDIAKQNVS
-761 NQLEGLYVPSSRPD
+761 QLEGLYVPSALPP
-775 GQGVRVGD
+775 GQGVRVGE
-783 VAALEFGVGP
+783 VASLNFGTGP
-793 AQITRLDRERAISV
+793 AQISRLDRERAISITV
-807 TIQPGSGELGE
+807 QPANGELGD
-818 LVTAVKSTPT
+818 LVQAVKAI
-828 MQNLPPSMTIIE
+828 PSMQQLPASITIID

-861 IICIFGVLILL
+861 VVCILGVLILL
-872 FGKILQPFTI
+872 FGRILQPFTI

-894 VGLVITNSSLSM
+894 VGLVITKSSLSM

-935 LGLPRF
+935 RGLARF
-941 EAIIDSCRKRARPII
+941 DAIIDACRKRARPII

-1012 VSGWFTKWLT
+1012 LSGWFDKWLI
-1022 PQGKDEPESTN
+1022 PHGKEKKSVVIEK
-1033 DTINDT
+1033 
-1039 MTDEPL
+1039 

>member
-1 MSMNV
+1 MSLNV
-6 SSYSIK
+6 SAYSIK

-25 IGGIFGFKQM
+25 LGGIYGFMKM
-35 KVQQFPDIDFPA
+35 KVQQFPDIDLPA

-52 TLPGAAPAQLESD
+52 TLPGAAPAQLEND
-65 IAKKIENKLT
+65 IAKKVENKLT
-75 SIDGVKHI
+75 SIEGVKHI
-83 RSSIQTGAATI
+83 RTTLQTGAATM

-133 VSTSGFPIV
+133 VSTAGFPVV
-142 TYSVSADNMSI
+142 TYSVASENMNV
-153 EDLSWFVDDTITKR
+153 EDLSWFVDDTVTKR
-167 LSDIPGVGSVS
+167 LSDIPGVSTVS

-199 QFSIAQL
+199 TFPITQL
-206 SNQIAGIQQDSSGGE
+206 SQQIAGIQQDSSGGE

-228 QTIRVMGAVER
+228 QTIRVLGAVER
-239 AGELNTLQIAVPTG
+239 ASELNDLQVAVPTG
-253 GTQALGRMAT
+253 GTQALGRMAQI
-263 VTDGAA
+263 TDGAA
-269 DQSSIAK
+269 DPSSIAK
-276 LDDQTVVAFNI
+276 LNGQTVVAFNI
-287 VRSRGASEVEVMAR
+287 TRSRGASEVEVMEL
-301 VDAELAKLQAD
+301 VDAELAKLTAD
-312 VSTIEIEKVSDLVTP
+312 VGNISIEKVYDRATP
-327 ISEDYKASLTMLIEG
+327 IAEDYQASLRMLIEG
-342 GILAVIVVFL
+342 GLLAVAVVFL

-374 FLGMYLFD
+374 FLGMYLFG

-392 LSLVVGVLVDD
+392 LSLVIGVLVDD

-411 MRHLRMGKT
+411 IRHLRMGKT
-420 PYQAAME
+420 PYEAAME

-449 TAFMGGVVG
+449 TAFMGGIVG

-466 TAAIAIFASLMV
+466 TAALSIFASLMV
-478 ARLITPMMAAYML
+478 ARLITPMMAAYIL
-491 RPEKQQV
+491 RPEKKHV
-498 ETQGATMTWYLKV
+498 EKQSALMDWYLKIV
-511 VTWTL
+511 AWTL
-516 HHRSLTMGATLVL
+516 HHRWLTMGATLIL
-529 FVASLALVKLLP
+529 FVASLTLVKLLP
-541 TAFIPDDDFDQTRVS
+541 TSFIPDNDIDQTRVA
-556 IEMTPDVELADTERI
+556 IELTPDVALEDTERV
-571 AALASARILQL
+571 AALASARILAM

-599 DSSTSGGGK
+599 DSNSSGGK
-608 NKNIASLDI
+608 AENIAGLDI
-617 VLVPRADREIKK
+617 VLAPRAERGTKQEI
-629 QVEQKISAILAEVP
+629 ERKISRLLAEVP
-643 SARFSVGLSSGGE
+643 GARFTVGLSSGGE

-661 SLTSTNPQLLEQTV
+661 SMTSTNPQLLEQTA
-675 QQIMSEVRALPIAG
+675 QQIMSEIRSLPSAG
-689 DVTSDRS
+689 SVTSDRS
-696 LPRQELTVIPDRLAM
+696 LPRQELTVTPDRLAM
-711 ADFGVT
+711 ADKGVT

-724 LRIATVG
+724 LRVATVG

-744 RQIPIVVR
+744 RQIPIVIR
-752 LPDIAKQNI
+752 LPDVAKQNVS
-761 NQLEGLYVPSSRPD
+761 QLEGLYVPSSLPA
-775 GQGVRVGD
+775 GQGVRVGE
-783 VAALEFGVGP
+783 VASLDFGTGP
-793 AQITRLDRERAISV
+793 AQINRLDRERAISITV
-807 TIQPGSGELGE
+807 QPANGELGD
-818 LVTAVKSTPT
+818 LVQAVKAVPA
-828 MQNLPPSMTIIE
+828 MQKLPPSITIID
-840 QGQAENMAEL
+840 QGQAENMADL
-850 FNGFVIAMSVG
+850 FSGFVIAMSVG
-861 IICIFGVLILL
+861 VVCILGVLILL
-872 FGKILQPFTI
+872 FGRILQPFTI

-935 LGLPRF
+935 RGLARF
-941 EAIIDSCRKRARPII
+941 EAIIDACRKRARPII

-1012 VSGWFTKWLT
+1012 VSGWFAKWLT
-1022 PQGKDEPESTN
+1022 PHGKPETV
-1033 DTINDT
+1033 T
-1039 MTDEPL
+1039 EEK

>member
-1 MSMNV
+1 MSLNV
-6 SSYSIK
+6 SAYSIR

-25 IGGIFGFKQM
+25 LGGIYGFMQM
-35 KVQQFPDIDFPA
+35 KVQQFPDIDLPA

-52 TLPGAAPAQLESD
+52 TLPGAAPSQLEND

-75 SIDGVKHI
+75 SIEGVKHI
-83 RSSIQTGAATI
+83 RTTLQTGAATM

-133 VSTSGFPIV
+133 VSTAGFPVV
-142 TYSVSADNMSI
+142 TYSVASDNMNV
-153 EDLSWFVDDTITKR
+153 EDLSWFVDDTVTKR
-167 LSDIPGVGSVS
+167 LSDIPGVSTVS

-184 REITVAADPIALSGL
+184 REITVAADPITLSGL
-199 QFSIAQL
+199 KLSIIQL
-206 SNQIAGIQQDSSGGE
+206 SNQITGIQQDSSGGE

-228 QTIRVMGAVER
+228 QTIRVLGAVER
-239 AGELNTLQIAVPTG
+239 ASDLNNLQVAVPTG
-253 GTQALGRMAT
+253 GTQALGRMAQI
-263 VTDGAA
+263 TDGAA
-269 DQSSIAK
+269 DPSSIAK
-276 LDDQTVVAFNI
+276 LDGQTVVAFNI
-287 VRSRGASEVEVMAR
+287 TRSRGASEVEVMEL
-301 VDAELAKLQAD
+301 VDAELAKLSAD
-312 VSTIEIEKVSDLVTP
+312 VGNIDIEKVYDRATP
-327 ISEDYKASLTMLIEG
+327 IAEDYQASLRMLIEG
-342 GILAVIVVFL
+342 GLLAVVVVFL
-352 FLRNIRATIVAAVA
+352 FLRNIRATFVAAVA

-374 FLGMYLFD
+374 FLGMYLFG

-392 LSLVVGVLVDD
+392 LSLVIGVLVDD

-411 MRHLRMGKT
+411 IRHLRMGKT
-420 PYQAAME
+420 PYEAAME

-449 TAFMGGVVG
+449 TAFMGGIVG

-466 TAAIAIFASLMV
+466 TAALSIFASLMV
-478 ARLITPMMAAYML
+478 ARLITPMMAAYIL
-491 RPEKQQV
+491 KPEKKHV
-498 ETQGATMTWYLKV
+498 EKQSALMDWYLKV
-511 VTWTL
+511 VSWTL
-516 HHRSLTMGATLVL
+516 DHRWITMGATLVL

-541 TAFIPDDDFDQTRVS
+541 TSFIPDNDIDQTRVA
-556 IEMTPDVELADTERI
+556 IELTPDVALEDTERV
-571 AALASARILQL
+571 AALASERILAM

-599 DSSTSGGGK
+599 DSNSSGGK
-608 NKNIASLDI
+608 AENIAGLDI
-617 VLVPRADREIKK
+617 VLAPRAERGSKQEIERKM
-629 QVEQKISAILAEVP
+629 STILAEVP
-643 SARFSVGLSSGGE
+643 GARFTVGLSSGGE
-656 SGYNF
+656 TGYNF
-661 SLTSTNPQLLEQTV
+661 SLTSTDPQLLEQTV
-675 QQIMSEVRALPIAG
+675 QQMMSEIRELPSAG
-689 DVTSDRS
+689 AVTSDRS
-696 LPRQELTVIPDRLAM
+696 LPRQELTVTPNRLAM
-711 ADFGVT
+711 ADKGVT

-724 LRIATVG
+724 LRVATVG

-752 LPDIAKQNI
+752 LPDIAKQNVS
-761 NQLEGLYVPSSRPD
+761 QLEGLYVPSALPA
-775 GQGVRVGD
+775 GQGVRVGE
-783 VAALEFGVGP
+783 VATLDFGTGP
-793 AQITRLDRERAISV
+793 AQISRLDRERAISITV
-807 TIQPGSGELGE
+807 QPANGELGD
-818 LVTAVKSTPT
+818 LVQAVKSI
-828 MQNLPPSMTIIE
+828 PSMQQLPASITIID

-850 FNGFVIAMSVG
+850 FSGFVIAMSVG
-861 IICIFGVLILL
+861 VVCILGVLILL
-872 FGKILQPFTI
+872 FGRILQPFTI

-935 LGLPRF
+935 RGLTRF
-941 EAIIDSCRKRARPII
+941 EAIIDACRKRARPII

-1012 VSGWFTKWLT
+1012 LSGWFSKWLK
-1022 PQGKDEPESTN
+1022 PQGKGHT
-1033 DTINDT
+1033 T
-1039 MTDEPL
+1039 TDQ

>member
-1 MSMNV
+1 MSLNV
-6 SSYSIK
+6 SAYSIR

-25 IGGIFGFKQM
+25 LGGIYGFMQM
-35 KVQQFPDIDFPA
+35 KVQQFPDIDLPA

-52 TLPGAAPAQLESD
+52 TLPGAAPSQLEND

-75 SIDGVKHI
+75 SIEGVKHI
-83 RSSIQTGAATI
+83 RTTLQTGAATM

-133 VSTSGFPIV
+133 VSTAGFPVV
-142 TYSVSADNMSI
+142 TYSVASDNMNV
-153 EDLSWFVDDTITKR
+153 EDLSWFVDDTVTKR
-167 LSDIPGVGSVS
+167 LSDIPGVSTVS

-199 QFSIAQL
+199 KYPIAQL
-206 SNQIAGIQQDSSGGE
+206 SEQITGIQQDSSGGE

-228 QTIRVMGAVER
+228 QAIRVLGAVER
-239 AGELNTLQIAVPTG
+239 ASDLNNLQVAVPTG
-253 GTQALGRMAT
+253 GTQALGRMAQI
-263 VTDGAA
+263 TDGAA
-269 DQSSIAK
+269 DPSSIAK
-276 LDDQTVVAFNI
+276 LDGQTVVAFNI
-287 VRSRGASEVEVMAR
+287 TRSRGASEVEVMEL
-301 VDAELAKLQAD
+301 VDAELAKLSAD
-312 VSTIEIEKVSDLVTP
+312 VGNIDIEKVYDRATP
-327 ISEDYKASLTMLIEG
+327 IAEDYQASLRMLIEG
-342 GILAVIVVFL
+342 GLLAVVVVFL
-352 FLRNIRATIVAAVA
+352 FLRNVRATFVAAVA

-374 FLGMYLFD
+374 FLGMYLFG

-392 LSLVVGVLVDD
+392 LSLVIGVLVDD

-411 MRHLRMGKT
+411 IRHLRMGKT
-420 PYQAAME
+420 PYEAAME

-449 TAFMGGVVG
+449 TAFMGGIVG

-466 TAAIAIFASLMV
+466 TAALSIFASLMV
-478 ARLITPMMAAYML
+478 ARLITPMMAAYIL
-491 RPEKQQV
+491 RPEKKHV
-498 ETQGATMTWYLKV
+498 EKQSALMDWYLKV
-511 VTWTL
+511 VSWTL
-516 HHRSLTMGATLVL
+516 HHRWITMGATLIL

-541 TAFIPDDDFDQTRVS
+541 TSFIPDNDIDQTRVE
-556 IEMTPDVELADTERI
+556 IELTPDVALEDTERV
-571 AALASARILQL
+571 AAMASERILAM
-582 PEVTNIFTSVG
+582 PEVSHIFTSVG
-593 EAQATM
+593 EAQAAM
-599 DSSTSGGGK
+599 EASSGGK
-608 NKNIASLDI
+608 AENIAGLDI
-617 VLVPRADREIKK
+617 VLAPRAERASKQEIER
-629 QVEQKISAILAEVP
+629 QISSMLSEVP
-643 SARFSVGLSSGGE
+643 GARFTVGLSSGGE
-656 SGYNF
+656 TGYNF
-661 SLTSTNPQLLEQTV
+661 SLTSTDPQLLEQTA
-675 QQIMSEVRALPIAG
+675 QQIMTEIRALPSAG
-689 DVTSDRS
+689 AVTSDRS
-696 LPRQELTVIPDRLAM
+696 LPRQELTVTPDRLAM
-711 ADFGVT
+711 ADKGVT

-724 LRIATVG
+724 LRVATVG

-744 RQIPIVVR
+744 RQVPIVVR
-752 LPDIAKQNI
+752 LPDIAKQNVS
-761 NQLEGLYVPSSRPD
+761 QLEGLYVPSVLPP
-775 GQGVRVGD
+775 GQGVRVGE
-783 VAALEFGVGP
+783 VASLNFGTGP
-793 AQITRLDRERAISV
+793 AQISRLDRERAISITV
-807 TIQPGSGELGE
+807 QPANGELGD
-818 LVTAVKSTPT
+818 LVQAVKAI
-828 MQNLPPSMTIIE
+828 PSMQQLPASITIID

-850 FNGFVIAMSVG
+850 FSGFVIAMSVG
-861 IICIFGVLILL
+861 VVCILGVLILL
-872 FGKILQPFTI
+872 FGRILQPFTI

-935 LGLPRF
+935 RGLARF
-941 EAIIDSCRKRARPII
+941 DAIIDSCRKRARPII

-1012 VSGWFTKWLT
+1012 LSGWFGKWLI
-1022 PQGKDEPESTN
+1022 PHGKEKESVV
-1033 DTINDT
+1033 IGK
-1039 MTDEPL
+1039 

>member
-1 MSMNV
+1 MSLNV
-6 SSYSIK
+6 SAYSIR

-25 IGGIFGFKQM
+25 LGGIYGFMQM
-35 KVQQFPDIDFPA
+35 KVQQFPDIDLPA

-52 TLPGAAPAQLESD
+52 TLPGAAPSQLEND
-65 IAKKIENKLT
+65 IAKKVENKLT
-75 SIDGVKHI
+75 SIEGVKHI
-83 RSSIQTGAATI
+83 RTTLQTGVATI
-94 VTEFVLEKDIQEA
+94 ATEFVLEKDIQEA

-133 VSTSGFPIV
+133 VSTSGFPVV
-142 TYSVSADNMSI
+142 TYSVASENMNV

-167 LSDIPGVGSVS
+167 LSDISGVSTVS

-184 REITVAADPIALSGL
+184 REITVAADPITLSGL
-199 QFSIAQL
+199 KLSITQL
-206 SNQIAGIQQDSSGGE
+206 SNQITGIQQDSSGGE

-228 QTIRVMGAVER
+228 QTIRVLGAVER
-239 AGELNTLQIAVPTG
+239 ASDLNNLQVAVPTG
-253 GTQALGRMAT
+253 GTQALGRMAQI
-263 VTDGAA
+263 TDGAA
-269 DQSSIAK
+269 DPSSIAK
-276 LDDQTVVAFNI
+276 LDGETVVAFNI
-287 VRSRGASEVEVMAR
+287 TRSRGASEVEVMEL
-301 VDAELAKLQAD
+301 VDAELAKLSAD
-312 VSTIEIEKVSDLVTP
+312 IGNIDIEKVYDRATP
-327 ISEDYKASLTMLIEG
+327 IAEDYKASLRMLIEG
-342 GILAVIVVFL
+342 GLLAVVVVFL
-352 FLRNIRATIVAAVA
+352 FLRNIRATFVAAVA

-374 FLGMYLFD
+374 FLGMYLFG

-392 LSLVVGVLVDD
+392 LSLVIGVLVDD

-411 MRHLRMGKT
+411 IRHLRMGKT
-420 PYQAAME
+420 PYEAAME

-449 TAFMGGVVG
+449 TAFMGGIVG

-466 TAAIAIFASLMV
+466 TAALSIFASLMV
-478 ARLITPMMAAYML
+478 ARLITPMMAAYIL
-491 RPEKQQV
+491 RPEKKHV
-498 ETQGATMTWYLKV
+498 EKQSALMDWYLKV
-511 VTWTL
+511 VSWTL
-516 HHRSLTMGATLVL
+516 HHRWITMGATLIL

-541 TAFIPDDDFDQTRVS
+541 TSFIPDNDIDQTRVE
-556 IEMTPDVELADTERI
+556 IELTPDVALEDTERV
-571 AALASARILQL
+571 AAMASERILAM

-593 EAQATM
+593 EAQAAM
-599 DSSTSGGGK
+599 EASSGGK
-608 NKNIASLDI
+608 AENIAGLDI
-617 VLVPRADREIKK
+617 VLAPRAERGSKQEIER
-629 QVEQKISAILAEVP
+629 QISSMLAEVP
-643 SARFSVGLSSGGE
+643 GARFSVGLSSGGE
-656 SGYNF
+656 TGYNF
-661 SLTSTNPQLLEQTV
+661 SLTSTDPRLLEQTA
-675 QQIMSEVRALPIAG
+675 QQMMAEIRALPSAG
-689 DVTSDRS
+689 AVTSDRS
-696 LPRQELTVIPDRLAM
+696 LPRQELTVTPNRLAM
-711 ADFGVT
+711 ADKGVT

-724 LRIATVG
+724 LRVATVG

-752 LPDIAKQNI
+752 LPDIAKQNVS
-761 NQLEGLYVPSSRPD
+761 QLEGLYVPSALPA
-775 GQGVRVGD
+775 GQGVRVGE
-783 VAALEFGVGP
+783 VASLDFGTGP
-793 AQITRLDRERAISV
+793 AQISRLDRERAISITV
-807 TIQPGSGELGE
+807 QPANGELGD
-818 LVTAVKSTPT
+818 LVQAVKSI
-828 MQNLPPSMTIIE
+828 PSMQQMPASITIID

-850 FNGFVIAMSVG
+850 FSGFVIAMSVG
-861 IICIFGVLILL
+861 VVCILGVLILL
-872 FGKILQPFTI
+872 FGRILQPFTI

-935 LGLPRF
+935 RGLARF
-941 EAIIDSCRKRARPII
+941 DAIIDSCRKRARPII

-1012 VSGWFTKWLT
+1012 LSEWFGKWLI
-1022 PQGKDEPESTN
+1022 PHGKDKESTV
-1033 DTINDT
+1033 I
-1039 MTDEPL
+1039 EK

>member
-1 MSMNV
+1 MSLNV
-6 SSYSIK
+6 SAYSIK

-25 IGGIFGFKQM
+25 LGGIYGFMKM
-35 KVQQFPDIDFPA
+35 KVQQFPDIDLPA

-52 TLPGAAPAQLESD
+52 TLPGAAPSQLEND

-75 SIDGVKHI
+75 SIEGVSHI
-83 RSSIQTGAATI
+83 RTTLQTGAATMA
-94 VTEFVLEKDIQEA
+94 TEFVLEKDIQEA

-133 VSTSGFPIV
+133 VSTAGFPVV
-142 TYSVSADNMSI
+142 TYSVASDNMSV

-167 LSDIPGVGSVS
+167 LSDIPGVSTVS
-178 RIGGLQ
+178 RVGGLQ

-199 QFSIAQL
+199 KLSISQL
-206 SNQIAGIQQDSSGGE
+206 SQQIAGIQQDSSGGE
-221 AEVGKTT
+221 AEVGNTT
-228 QTIRVMGAVER
+228 QTIRVLGAVER
-239 AGELNTLQIAVPTG
+239 ANELNDVQVAVPTG
-253 GTQALGRMAT
+253 GTQALGRMAKI
-263 VTDGAA
+263 TDGAA
-269 DQSSIAK
+269 DPSSIAK
-276 LDDQTVVAFNI
+276 LDGKTVVAFNI
-287 VRSRGASEVEVMAR
+287 TRSRGASEVDVMAL
-301 VDAELAKLQAD
+301 VDDELAKLTAD
-312 VSTIEIEKVSDLVTP
+312 TGNISIEKVYDRATP
-327 ISEDYKASLTMLIEG
+327 IAEDYEASLRMLIEG
-342 GILAVIVVFL
+342 GLLAVVVVFL

-374 FLGMYLFD
+374 FLGMYLFG

-392 LSLVVGVLVDD
+392 LSLVIGVLVDD

-411 MRHLRMGKT
+411 IRHLRMGKT
-420 PYQAAME
+420 PYEAAME

-449 TAFMGGVVG
+449 TAFMGGIVG

-466 TAAIAIFASLMV
+466 TAALSIFASLMV
-478 ARLITPMMAAYML
+478 ARLITPMMAAYIL
-491 RPEKQQV
+491 RPEKNHV
-498 ETQGATMTWYLKV
+498 EKQSAMMGYYLKIV
-511 VTWTL
+511 SWTL
-516 HHRSLTMGATLVL
+516 HRRWLTMGATLVL
-529 FVASLALVKLLP
+529 FVASLGLVKLLP
-541 TAFIPDDDFDQTRVS
+541 TAFIPDNDIDQTRVA
-556 IEMTPDVELADTERI
+556 IELTPDVALEDTERV
-571 AALASARILQL
+571 AALASARILAM

-593 EAQATM
+593 EAQASM
-599 DSSTSGGGK
+599 GASDGGGGK
-608 NKNIASLDI
+608 AENIAGLDI
-617 VLVPRADREIKK
+617 VLAPRAERGTKQEI
-629 QVEQKISAILAEVP
+629 ERKISQLMTEVP
-643 SARFSVGLSSGGE
+643 GARFTVGLSSGGE

-661 SLTSTNPQLLEQTV
+661 SLTSTNPQLLEQTA
-675 QQIMSEVRALPIAG
+675 QQIMTEIRGLPSAG
-689 DVTSDRS
+689 AVTSDRS
-696 LPRQELTVIPDRLAM
+696 LPRQELTVTPDRLAM
-711 ADFGVT
+711 ADKGVT

-724 LRIATVG
+724 LRVATVG

-752 LPDIAKQNI
+752 LPDVAKQNVS
-761 NQLEGLYVPSSRPD
+761 QLEGLYVPSTMPA
-775 GQGVRVGD
+775 GQGVRVGE
-783 VAALEFGVGP
+783 VAALDFGTGP
-793 AQITRLDRERAISV
+793 AQISRLDRERAISITV
-807 TIQPGSGELGE
+807 QPADGELGD
-818 LVTAVKSTPT
+818 LVQAVKSVPT
-828 MQNLPPSMTIIE
+828 MQQLPPAITIID
-840 QGQAENMAEL
+840 QGQAENMADL
-850 FNGFVIAMSVG
+850 FSGFIIAMSVG
-861 IICIFGVLILL
+861 VVCILGVLILL
-872 FGKILQPFTI
+872 FGRLLQPFTI

-935 LGLPRF
+935 RGLARF
-941 EAIIDSCRKRARPII
+941 EAIMDACRKRARPII

-1012 VSGWFTKWLT
+1012 VSGWFAKWLV
-1022 PQGKDEPESTN
+1022 PHGKQRD
-1033 DTINDT
+1033 
-1039 MTDEPL
+1039 MK

>member
-1 MSMNV
+1 MSLNV
-6 SSYSIK
+6 SAYSIK

-25 IGGIFGFKQM
+25 LGGIYGFMKM
-35 KVQQFPDIDFPA
+35 KVQQFPDIDLPA

-52 TLPGAAPAQLESD
+52 TLPGAAPSQLEND

-75 SIDGVKHI
+75 SIEGVSHI
-83 RSSIQTGAATI
+83 RTTLQTGAATI
-94 VTEFVLEKDIQEA
+94 ATEFTLEKDIQEA

-133 VSTSGFPIV
+133 VSTAGFPVV
-142 TYSVSADNMSI
+142 TYSVAAENMSV
-153 EDLSWFVDDTITKR
+153 EDLSWFVDDTVTKR
-167 LSDIPGVGSVS
+167 LSDIPGVSTVS
-178 RIGGLQ
+178 RVGGLQ

-199 QFSIAQL
+199 KFSISQL
-206 SNQIAGIQQDSSGGE
+206 SQQIAGIQQDSSGGE
-221 AEVGKTT
+221 AEVGNTT
-228 QTIRVMGAVER
+228 QTIRVLGAVER
-239 AGELNTLQIAVPTG
+239 ANELNDLQVAVPTG
-253 GTQALGRMAT
+253 GTQALGRMAKI
-263 VTDGAA
+263 TDGAA
-269 DQSSIAK
+269 DPSSIAK
-276 LDDQTVVAFNI
+276 LDGQTVVAFNI
-287 VRSRGASEVEVMAR
+287 TRSRGASEVDVMDL
-301 VDAELAKLQAD
+301 VDKELARLTAD
-312 VSTIEIEKVSDLVTP
+312 VGNISIEKVYDRATP
-327 ISEDYKASLTMLIEG
+327 IAEDYEASLRMLIEG
-342 GILAVIVVFL
+342 GLLAVVVVFL

-374 FLGMYLFD
+374 FLGMYLFG

-392 LSLVVGVLVDD
+392 LSLVIGVLVDD

-411 MRHLRMGKT
+411 IRHLRMGKT
-420 PYQAAME
+420 PYEAAME

-449 TAFMGGVVG
+449 TAFMGGIVG

-466 TAAIAIFASLMV
+466 TAALSIFTSLMV
-478 ARLITPMMAAYML
+478 ARLITPMMAAYIL
-491 RPEKQQV
+491 RPEKKHV
-498 ETQGATMTWYLKV
+498 EKQSAMMKYYLKIV
-511 VTWTL
+511 SWTL
-516 HHRSLTMGATLVL
+516 HHRWLTIGATLVL

-541 TAFIPDDDFDQTRVS
+541 TSFIPDNDIDQTRVA
-556 IEMTPDVELADTERI
+556 IELTPDVSLTDTERV
-571 AALASARILQL
+571 AALASARILAM

-593 EAQATM
+593 EAQASM
-599 DSSTSGGGK
+599 GASDGGGGK
-608 NKNIASLDI
+608 AENIAGLDI
-617 VLVPRADREIKK
+617 VLAPRAERGTKQEI
-629 QVEQKISAILAEVP
+629 ERKISKLMTEVP
-643 SARFSVGLSSGGE
+643 GARFTVGLSSGGE

-661 SLTSTNPQLLEQTV
+661 SLTSTNPQLLEQTA
-675 QQIMSEVRALPIAG
+675 QKIMSEIRGLPSAG
-689 DVTSDRS
+689 AVTSDRS
-696 LPRQELTVIPDRLAM
+696 LPRQELTVTPDRLAM
-711 ADFGVT
+711 ADKGVT

-724 LRIATVG
+724 LRVATVG

-752 LPDIAKQNI
+752 LPDVAKQNVS
-761 NQLEGLYVPSSRPD
+761 QLEGLYVPSTMPA
-775 GQGVRVGD
+775 GQGVRVGE
-783 VAALEFGVGP
+783 VATLDFGTGP
-793 AQITRLDRERAISV
+793 AQISRLDRERAISITV
-807 TIQPGSGELGE
+807 QPASGELGD
-818 LVTAVKSTPT
+818 LVQAVKAVPT
-828 MQNLPPSMTIIE
+828 MQQLPPSITVID

-850 FNGFVIAMSVG
+850 FSGFIIAMSVG
-861 IICIFGVLILL
+861 VVCILGVLILL
-872 FGKILQPFTI
+872 FGRLLQPFTI

-935 LGLPRF
+935 RGLARF
-941 EAIIDSCRKRARPII
+941 EAIVDACRKRARPII

-1012 VSGWFTKWLT
+1012 LSGWFAKWLA
-1022 PQGKDEPESTN
+1022 PHGKPSD
-1033 DTINDT
+1033 
-1039 MTDEPL
+1039 L

>member
-1 MSMNV
+1 MSLNV
-6 SSYSIK
+6 SAYSIR

-25 IGGIFGFKQM
+25 LGGIYGFMQM
-35 KVQQFPDIDFPA
+35 KVQQFPDIDLPA

-52 TLPGAAPAQLESD
+52 TLPGAAPSQLEND

-75 SIDGVKHI
+75 SIEGVKHI
-83 RSSIQTGAATI
+83 RTTLQTGAATM

-133 VSTSGFPIV
+133 VSTAGFPVV
-142 TYSVSADNMSI
+142 TYSVASDNMNV
-153 EDLSWFVDDTITKR
+153 EDLSWFVDDTVTKR
-167 LSDIPGVGSVS
+167 LSDIPGVSTVS

-199 QFSIAQL
+199 KYPIAQL
-206 SNQIAGIQQDSSGGE
+206 SEQITGIQQDSSGGE

-228 QTIRVMGAVER
+228 QTIRVLGAVER
-239 AGELNTLQIAVPTG
+239 ASDLNNLQVAVPTG
-253 GTQALGRMAT
+253 GTQALGRMAQI
-263 VTDGAA
+263 TDGAA
-269 DQSSIAK
+269 DPSSIAK
-276 LDDQTVVAFNI
+276 LDGQTVVAFNI
-287 VRSRGASEVEVMAR
+287 TRSRGASEVEVMEL
-301 VDAELAKLQAD
+301 VDAELAKLSAD
-312 VSTIEIEKVSDLVTP
+312 VGNIDIEKVYDRATP
-327 ISEDYKASLTMLIEG
+327 IAEDYQASLRMLIEG
-342 GILAVIVVFL
+342 GLLAVVVVFL
-352 FLRNIRATIVAAVA
+352 FLRNIRATFVAAVA

-374 FLGMYLFD
+374 FLGMYLFG

-392 LSLVVGVLVDD
+392 LSLVIGVLVDD

-411 MRHLRMGKT
+411 IRHLRMGKT
-420 PYQAAME
+420 PYEAAME

-449 TAFMGGVVG
+449 TAFMGGIVG

-466 TAAIAIFASLMV
+466 TAALSIFASLMV
-478 ARLITPMMAAYML
+478 ARLITPMMAAYIL
-491 RPEKQQV
+491 RPEKKHV
-498 ETQGATMTWYLKV
+498 EKQSALMDWYLKV
-511 VTWTL
+511 VSWTL
-516 HHRSLTMGATLVL
+516 HHRWITMGATLIL

-541 TAFIPDDDFDQTRVS
+541 TSFIPDNDIDQTRVE
-556 IEMTPDVELADTERI
+556 IELTPDVALEDTERV
-571 AALASARILQL
+571 AAMASERILAM
-582 PEVTNIFTSVG
+582 PEVSHIFTSVG
-593 EAQATM
+593 EAQAAM
-599 DSSTSGGGK
+599 EASSGGK
-608 NKNIASLDI
+608 AENIAGLDI
-617 VLVPRADREIKK
+617 VLAPRAERASKQEIER
-629 QVEQKISAILAEVP
+629 QISSMLSEVP
-643 SARFSVGLSSGGE
+643 GARFTVGLSSGGE
-656 SGYNF
+656 TGYNF
-661 SLTSTNPQLLEQTV
+661 SLTSTDPQLLEQTA
-675 QQIMSEVRALPIAG
+675 QQIMTEIRALPSAG
-689 DVTSDRS
+689 AVTSDRS
-696 LPRQELTVIPDRLAM
+696 LPRQELTVTPDRLAM
-711 ADFGVT
+711 ADKGVT

-724 LRIATVG
+724 LRVATVG

-752 LPDIAKQNI
+752 LPDVAKQNVS
-761 NQLEGLYVPSSRPD
+761 QLEGLYVPSALPP
-775 GQGVRVGD
+775 GQGVRVGE
-783 VAALEFGVGP
+783 VASLNFGTGP
-793 AQITRLDRERAISV
+793 AQISRLDRERAISITV
-807 TIQPGSGELGE
+807 QPANGELGD
-818 LVTAVKSTPT
+818 LVQAVKAI
-828 MQNLPPSMTIIE
+828 PSMQQLPASITIID

-850 FNGFVIAMSVG
+850 FSGFVIAMSVG
-861 IICIFGVLILL
+861 VVCILGVLILL
-872 FGKILQPFTI
+872 FGRILQPFTI

-935 LGLPRF
+935 RGLARF
-941 EAIIDSCRKRARPII
+941 DAIIDSCRKRARPII

-985 AAVLGGLVTSTL
+985 AAVLGGLATSTL

-1012 VSGWFTKWLT
+1012 LSGWFGKWLI
-1022 PQGKDEPESTN
+1022 PHGKEKESVV
-1033 DTINDT
+1033 I
-1039 MTDEPL
+1039 EK

>member
-1 MSMNV
+1 MSLNV
-6 SSYSIK
+6 SAYSIK

-25 IGGIFGFKQM
+25 LGGIYGFMKM
-35 KVQQFPDIDFPA
+35 KVQQFPDIDLPA

-52 TLPGAAPAQLESD
+52 TLPGAAPSQLEND

-75 SIDGVKHI
+75 SIEGVSHI
-83 RSSIQTGAATI
+83 RTTLQTGAATI
-94 VTEFVLEKDIQEA
+94 ATEFTLEKDIQEA

-133 VSTSGFPIV
+133 VSTAGFPVV
-142 TYSVSADNMSI
+142 TYSVAANNMSV

-167 LSDIPGVGSVS
+167 LSDIPGVSTVG

-184 REITVAADPIALSGL
+184 REITVAADPITLSGL
-199 QFSIAQL
+199 KFSITQL
-206 SNQIAGIQQDSSGGE
+206 SQQIAGIQQDSSGGE

-228 QTIRVMGAVER
+228 QTIRVLGAVER
-239 AGELNTLQIAVPTG
+239 AGELNDLQVAVPTG
-253 GTQALGRMAT
+253 GTQALGRMAQI
-263 VTDGAA
+263 TDGAA
-269 DQSSIAK
+269 DPSSIAK
-276 LDDQTVVAFNI
+276 LDGQTVVAFNI
-287 VRSRGASEVEVMAR
+287 TRSRGASEVEVMEL
-301 VDAELAKLQAD
+301 VDDELAKLTAD
-312 VSTIEIEKVSDLVTP
+312 VGNISIEKVYDRATP
-327 ISEDYKASLTMLIEG
+327 IAEDYQASLRMLIEG
-342 GILAVIVVFL
+342 GLLAVVVVFL

-374 FLGMYLFD
+374 FLGMYLFG

-392 LSLVVGVLVDD
+392 LSLVIGVLVDD

-411 MRHLRMGKT
+411 IRHLRMGKT
-420 PYQAAME
+420 PYEAAME

-449 TAFMGGVVG
+449 TAFMGGIVG

-466 TAAIAIFASLMV
+466 TAALSIFASLMV
-478 ARLITPMMAAYML
+478 ARLITPMMAAYIL
-491 RPEKQQV
+491 RPEKKHV
-498 ETQGATMTWYLKV
+498 EKQSALMTWYLKIV
-511 VTWTL
+511 SWTL
-516 HHRSLTMGATLVL
+516 HRRWLTMGATLVL

-541 TAFIPDDDFDQTRVS
+541 TSFIPDNDIDQTRVA
-556 IEMTPDVELADTERI
+556 IELTPDVSLADTERVS
-571 AALASARILQL
+571 ALASARILAM

-593 EAQATM
+593 EAQASL
-599 DSSTSGGGK
+599 SSESGGSK
-608 NKNIASLDI
+608 AENIASLDI
-617 VLVPRADREIKK
+617 VLAPRAERGTK
-629 QVEQKISAILAEVP
+629 QETERKISKLMTEVP
-643 SARFSVGLSSGGE
+643 GARFTVGLSSGGE

-661 SLTSTNPQLLEQTV
+661 SLTSTSPQLLEQTV
-675 QQIMSEVRALPIAG
+675 QQIMTEIRGLPSVGA
-689 DVTSDRS
+689 VTSDRS
-696 LPRQELTVIPDRLAM
+696 LPRQELTVTPDRLAM
-711 ADFGVT
+711 ADKGVT

-724 LRIATVG
+724 LRVATVG

-752 LPDIAKQNI
+752 LPDVAKQNVS
-761 NQLEGLYVPSSRPD
+761 QLEGLYVPNSLPA
-775 GQGVRVGD
+775 GQGVRVGE
-783 VAALEFGVGP
+783 VAALDFGTGP
-793 AQITRLDRERAISV
+793 AQISRLDRERAISITV
-807 TIQPGSGELGE
+807 QPADGELGD
-818 LVTAVKSTPT
+818 LVQAVKSVPT
-828 MQNLPPSMTIIE
+828 MQQLPPSITIID
-840 QGQAENMAEL
+840 QGQAENMADL
-850 FNGFVIAMSVG
+850 FSGFIIAMSVG
-861 IICIFGVLILL
+861 VVCILGVLILL
-872 FGKILQPFTI
+872 FGRLLQPFTI

-935 LGLPRF
+935 RGLARF
-941 EAIIDSCRKRARPII
+941 EAIIDACHKRARPII

-1012 VSGWFTKWLT
+1012 LSGWFAKWLV
-1022 PQGKDEPESTN
+1022 PSGKEQT
-1033 DTINDT
+1033 T
-1039 MTDEPL
+1039 TDSKI

>member
-1 MSMNV
+1 MSLNV
-6 SSYSIK
+6 SAYSIK
-12 NPLVAILLFVLLT
+12 NPLVAILLFILLT
-25 IGGIFGFKQM
+25 LGGIYGFMKM
-35 KVQQFPDIDFPA
+35 KVQQFPDIDLPA

-52 TLPGAAPAQLESD
+52 TLPGAAPSQLEND

-75 SIDGVKHI
+75 SIEGIKHI
-83 RSSIQTGAATI
+83 RTTLQTGAATM

-133 VSTSGFPIV
+133 VSTAGFPVV
-142 TYSVSADNMSI
+142 TYSVAAENMNV
-153 EDLSWFVDDTITKR
+153 EDLSWFVDDTVTKR
-167 LSDIPGVGSVS
+167 LSDIPGVSTVS

-184 REITVAADPIALSGL
+184 REITVAADPITLSGL
-199 QFSIAQL
+199 KLSITQL
-206 SNQIAGIQQDSSGGE
+206 SNQITGIQQDSSGGE

-228 QTIRVMGAVER
+228 QTIRVLGAVER
-239 AGELNTLQIAVPTG
+239 ASELNDLQVAIPAG
-253 GTQALGRMAT
+253 GTQALGRMAQI
-263 VTDGAA
+263 TDGAA
-269 DQSSIAK
+269 DPSSIAK
-276 LDDQTVVAFNI
+276 LDGQTVVAFNI
-287 VRSRGASEVEVMAR
+287 TRSRGASEVEVMEL
-301 VDAELAKLQAD
+301 VDAELAKLSAD
-312 VSTIEIEKVSDLVTP
+312 VGNITIEKVYDRATP
-327 ISEDYKASLTMLIEG
+327 IAEDYQASLRMLIEG
-342 GILAVIVVFL
+342 GLLAVVVVFL

-374 FLGMYLFD
+374 FLGMYLFG

-392 LSLVVGVLVDD
+392 LSLVIGVLVDD

-411 MRHLRMGKT
+411 IRHLRMGKT
-420 PYQAAME
+420 PYEAAME

-449 TAFMGGVVG
+449 TAFMGGIVG

-466 TAAIAIFASLMV
+466 TAALSIFASLMV
-478 ARLITPMMAAYML
+478 ARLITPMMAAYIL
-491 RPEKQQV
+491 RPEKKHV
-498 ETQGATMTWYLKV
+498 EKQSALMGWYLKIV
-511 VTWTL
+511 AWTL
-516 HHRSLTMGATLVL
+516 HHRWLTMGATLVL
-529 FVASLALVKLLP
+529 FVASLMLVKLLP
-541 TAFIPDDDFDQTRVS
+541 TSFIPDNDIDQTRVA
-556 IEMTPDVELADTERI
+556 IELTPDVALEDTERV
-571 AALASARILQL
+571 AALASERILAM

-593 EAQATM
+593 EAQASM
-599 DSSTSGGGK
+599 DSNSSGGK
-608 NKNIASLDI
+608 AENIAGLDI
-617 VLVPRADREIKK
+617 VLAPRAERGSKQEIER
-629 QVEQKISAILAEVP
+629 QISSLLAEVP
-643 SARFSVGLSSGGE
+643 GARFTVGLSSGGE

-661 SLTSTNPQLLEQTV
+661 SMTSTNPQLLEQTA
-675 QQIMSEVRALPIAG
+675 QQIMSEIRGLPSAG
-689 DVTSDRS
+689 SVTSDRS
-696 LPRQELTVIPDRLAM
+696 LPRQELTVTPDRLAM
-711 ADFGVT
+711 ADKGVT

-724 LRIATVG
+724 LRVATVG

-744 RQIPIVVR
+744 RQIPIVIR
-752 LPDIAKQNI
+752 LPDVAKQNVS
-761 NQLEGLYVPSSRPD
+761 QLEGLYVPSSLPA
-775 GQGVRVGD
+775 GQGVRVGE
-783 VAALEFGVGP
+783 VASLDFGTGP
-793 AQITRLDRERAISV
+793 AQISRLDRERAISITV
-807 TIQPGSGELGE
+807 QPASGELGD
-818 LVTAVKSTPT
+818 LVQAVKSVPA
-828 MQNLPPSMTIIE
+828 MQQLPPSITIID

-850 FNGFVIAMSVG
+850 FSGFVIAMSVG
-861 IICIFGVLILL
+861 VVCILGVLILL
-872 FGKILQPFTI
+872 FGRILQPFTI

-935 LGLPRF
+935 RGLARF
-941 EAIIDSCRKRARPII
+941 EAIIDACRKRARPII

-1012 VSGWFTKWLT
+1012 LSGWFAKWLV
-1022 PQGKDEPESTN
+1022 PSGKEQTTTN
-1033 DTINDT
+1033 GKV
-1039 MTDEPL
+1039 

>member
-1 MSMNV
+1 MSLNV
-6 SSYSIK
+6 SAYSIK

-25 IGGIFGFKQM
+25 LGGIYGFMKM
-35 KVQQFPDIDFPA
+35 KVQQFPDIDLPA

-52 TLPGAAPAQLESD
+52 TLPGAAPSQLEND

-75 SIDGVKHI
+75 SIEGVSHI
-83 RSSIQTGAATI
+83 RTTLQTGAATI
-94 VTEFVLEKDIQEA
+94 ATEFTLEKDIQEA

-133 VSTSGFPIV
+133 VSTAGFPVV
-142 TYSVSADNMSI
+142 TYSVAANNMSV

-167 LSDIPGVGSVS
+167 LSDIPGVSTVG

-184 REITVAADPIALSGL
+184 REITVAADPITLSGL
-199 QFSIAQL
+199 KFSITQL
-206 SNQIAGIQQDSSGGE
+206 SQQIAGIQQDSSGGE

-228 QTIRVMGAVER
+228 QTIRVLGAVER
-239 AGELNTLQIAVPTG
+239 AGELNDLQVAVPTG
-253 GTQALGRMAT
+253 GTQALGRMAQI
-263 VTDGAA
+263 TDGAA
-269 DQSSIAK
+269 DPSSIAK
-276 LDDQTVVAFNI
+276 LDGQTVVAFNI
-287 VRSRGASEVEVMAR
+287 TRSRGASEVEVMEL
-301 VDAELAKLQAD
+301 VDDELAKLTAD
-312 VSTIEIEKVSDLVTP
+312 VGNISIEKVYDRATP
-327 ISEDYKASLTMLIEG
+327 IAEDYQASLRMLIEG
-342 GILAVIVVFL
+342 GLLAVVVVFL

-374 FLGMYLFD
+374 FLGMYLFG

-392 LSLVVGVLVDD
+392 LSLVIGVLVDD

-411 MRHLRMGKT
+411 IRHLRMGKT
-420 PYQAAME
+420 PYEAAME

-449 TAFMGGVVG
+449 TAFMGGIVG

-466 TAAIAIFASLMV
+466 TAALSIFASLMV
-478 ARLITPMMAAYML
+478 ARLITPMMAAYIL
-491 RPEKQQV
+491 RPEKKHV
-498 ETQGATMTWYLKV
+498 EKQSALMTWYLKIV
-511 VTWTL
+511 SWTL
-516 HHRSLTMGATLVL
+516 HHRWLTMGATLVL

-541 TAFIPDDDFDQTRVS
+541 TSFIPDNDIDQTRVA
-556 IEMTPDVELADTERI
+556 IELTPDVSLADTERVS
-571 AALASARILQL
+571 ALASARILAM

-593 EAQATM
+593 EAQASL
-599 DSSTSGGGK
+599 SSESGGSK
-608 NKNIASLDI
+608 AENIASLDI
-617 VLVPRADREIKK
+617 VLAPRAERGTKQEI
-629 QVEQKISAILAEVP
+629 ERKISKLMTEVP
-643 SARFSVGLSSGGE
+643 GARFTVGLSSGGE

-661 SLTSTNPQLLEQTV
+661 SLTSTSPQLLEQTV
-675 QQIMSEVRALPIAG
+675 QQIMTEIRGLPSVGA
-689 DVTSDRS
+689 VTSDRS
-696 LPRQELTVIPDRLAM
+696 LPRQELTVTPDRLAM
-711 ADFGVT
+711 ADKGVT

-724 LRIATVG
+724 LRVATVG

-752 LPDIAKQNI
+752 LPDVAKQNVS
-761 NQLEGLYVPSSRPD
+761 QLEGLYVPNSLPA
-775 GQGVRVGD
+775 GQGVRVGE
-783 VAALEFGVGP
+783 VAALDFGTGP
-793 AQITRLDRERAISV
+793 AQISRLDRERAISITV
-807 TIQPGSGELGE
+807 QPADGELGD
-818 LVTAVKSTPT
+818 LVQAVKSVPT
-828 MQNLPPSMTIIE
+828 MQQLPPSITIID
-840 QGQAENMAEL
+840 QGQAENMADL
-850 FNGFVIAMSVG
+850 FSGFIIAMSVG
-861 IICIFGVLILL
+861 VVCILGVLILL
-872 FGKILQPFTI
+872 FGRLLQPFTI

-935 LGLPRF
+935 RGLARF
-941 EAIIDSCRKRARPII
+941 EAIIDACHKRARPII

-1012 VSGWFTKWLT
+1012 LSGWFAKWLV
-1022 PQGKDEPESTN
+1022 PSGKEQT
-1033 DTINDT
+1033 T
-1039 MTDEPL
+1039 TDSKI

>member
-1 MSMNV
+1 MSLNV
-6 SSYSIK
+6 SAYSIR

-25 IGGIFGFKQM
+25 LGGIYGFMQM
-35 KVQQFPDIDFPA
+35 KVQQFPDIDLPA

-52 TLPGAAPAQLESD
+52 TLPGAAPSQLEND

-75 SIDGVKHI
+75 SIEGVKHI
-83 RSSIQTGAATI
+83 RTTLQTGAATM

-133 VSTSGFPIV
+133 VSTAGFPVV
-142 TYSVSADNMSI
+142 TYSVASDNMNV
-153 EDLSWFVDDTITKR
+153 EDLSWFVDDTVTKR
-167 LSDIPGVGSVS
+167 LSDIPGVSTVS

-199 QFSIAQL
+199 KYPIAQL
-206 SNQIAGIQQDSSGGE
+206 SEQITGIQQDSSGGE

-228 QTIRVMGAVER
+228 QTIRVLGAVER
-239 AGELNTLQIAVPTG
+239 ASDLNNLQVAVPTG
-253 GTQALGRMAT
+253 GTQALGRMAQI
-263 VTDGAA
+263 TDGAA
-269 DQSSIAK
+269 DPSSIAK
-276 LDDQTVVAFNI
+276 LDGQTVVAFNI
-287 VRSRGASEVEVMAR
+287 TRSRGASEVEVMEL
-301 VDAELAKLQAD
+301 VDAELAKLSAD
-312 VSTIEIEKVSDLVTP
+312 VGNIDIEKVYDRATP
-327 ISEDYKASLTMLIEG
+327 IAEDYEASLRMLIEG
-342 GILAVIVVFL
+342 GLLAVVVVFL
-352 FLRNIRATIVAAVA
+352 FLRNIRATFVAAVA

-374 FLGMYLFD
+374 FLGMYLFG

-392 LSLVVGVLVDD
+392 LSLVIGVLVDD

-411 MRHLRMGKT
+411 IRHLRMGKT
-420 PYQAAME
+420 PYEAAME

-449 TAFMGGVVG
+449 TAFMGGIVG

-466 TAAIAIFASLMV
+466 TAALSIFASLMV
-478 ARLITPMMAAYML
+478 ARLITPMMAAYIL
-491 RPEKQQV
+491 RPEKKHV
-498 ETQGATMTWYLKV
+498 EKQSALMDWYLKV
-511 VTWTL
+511 VSWTL
-516 HHRSLTMGATLVL
+516 HHRWITMGATLIL

-541 TAFIPDDDFDQTRVS
+541 TSFIPDNDIDQTRVE
-556 IEMTPDVELADTERI
+556 IELTPDVALEDTERV
-571 AALASARILQL
+571 AAMASERILAM
-582 PEVTNIFTSVG
+582 PEVSHIFTSVG
-593 EAQATM
+593 EAQAAM
-599 DSSTSGGGK
+599 EASSGGK
-608 NKNIASLDI
+608 AENIAGLDI
-617 VLVPRADREIKK
+617 VLAPRAERASKQEIER
-629 QVEQKISAILAEVP
+629 QISSMLSEVP
-643 SARFSVGLSSGGE
+643 GARFTVGLSSGGE
-656 SGYNF
+656 TGYNF
-661 SLTSTNPQLLEQTV
+661 SLTSTDPQLLEQTA
-675 QQIMSEVRALPIAG
+675 QQIMTEIRALPSAG
-689 DVTSDRS
+689 AVTSDRS
-696 LPRQELTVIPDRLAM
+696 LPRQELTVTPDRLAM
-711 ADFGVT
+711 ADKGVT

-724 LRIATVG
+724 LRVATVG

-752 LPDIAKQNI
+752 LPDVAKQNVS
-761 NQLEGLYVPSSRPD
+761 QLEGLYVPSALPP
-775 GQGVRVGD
+775 GQGVRVGE
-783 VAALEFGVGP
+783 VASLNFGTGP
-793 AQITRLDRERAISV
+793 AQISRLDRERAISITV
-807 TIQPGSGELGE
+807 QPANGELGD
-818 LVTAVKSTPT
+818 LVQAVKAI
-828 MQNLPPSMTIIE
+828 PSMQQLPASITIID

-850 FNGFVIAMSVG
+850 FSGFVIAMSVG
-861 IICIFGVLILL
+861 VVCILGVLILL
-872 FGKILQPFTI
+872 FGRILQPFTI

-894 VGLVITNSSLSM
+894 VGLVITKSSLSM

-935 LGLPRF
+935 RGLARF
-941 EAIIDSCRKRARPII
+941 DAIIDSCRKRARPII

-1012 VSGWFTKWLT
+1012 LSGWFGKWLI
-1022 PQGKDEPESTN
+1022 PHGKEKESVV
-1033 DTINDT
+1033 I
-1039 MTDEPL
+1039 EK

>member
-1 MSMNV
+1 MNLNV

-12 NPLVAILLFVLLT
+12 NPLVAILLFVLL
-25 IGGIFGFKQM
+25 ILGGIYGFMKM
-35 KVQQFPDIDFPA
+35 KVQQFPDIDLPA

-52 TLPGAAPAQLESD
+52 TLPGAAPSQLEND

-75 SIDGVKHI
+75 SIEGVKHI
-83 RSSIQTGAATI
+83 RSTLQTGAATM

-133 VSTSGFPIV
+133 VSTAGFPVV
-142 TYSVSADNMSI
+142 TYSVAAENMNV
-153 EDLSWFVDDTITKR
+153 EDLSWFVDDTVTKR
-167 LSDIPGVGSVS
+167 LSDIPGVSTVS

-199 QFSIAQL
+199 KFSIAQL
-206 SNQIAGIQQDSSGGE
+206 SEQITGIQQDSSGGE

-228 QTIRVMGAVER
+228 QTIRVLGAVER
-239 AGELNTLQIAVPTG
+239 ASDLNDLQVAVPTG
-253 GTQALGRMAT
+253 GTQALGRMAQI
-263 VTDGAA
+263 TDGAA
-269 DQSSIAK
+269 DPSSIAK
-276 LDDQTVVAFNI
+276 LDGQTVVAFNI
-287 VRSRGASEVEVMAR
+287 TRSRGASEVEVMKL
-301 VDAELAKLQAD
+301 VDAELAKLTAD
-312 VSTIEIEKVSDLVTP
+312 VGNINIEKVYDRATP
-327 ISEDYKASLTMLIEG
+327 IAEDYKSSLRMLIEG

-352 FLRNIRATIVAAVA
+352 FLRNIRATFVAAVA

-374 FLGMYLFD
+374 FLGMYLFG

-392 LSLVVGVLVDD
+392 LSLVIGVLVDD

-411 MRHLRMGKT
+411 IRHLRMGKT
-420 PYQAAME
+420 PYEAAME

-449 TAFMGGVVG
+449 TAFMGGIVG

-466 TAAIAIFASLMV
+466 TAALSIFASLMV
-478 ARLITPMMAAYML
+478 ARLITPMMAAYIL
-491 RPEKQQV
+491 RPEKKHV
-498 ETQGATMTWYLKV
+498 EKQSALMDWYLKV
-511 VTWTL
+511 VSWTL
-516 HHRSLTMGATLVL
+516 HYRWITMSATLLL

-541 TAFIPDDDFDQTRVS
+541 TSFIPDNDIDQTRVE
-556 IEMTPDVELADTERI
+556 IELTPDVALEDTERV
-571 AALASARILQL
+571 AALASERILAM
-582 PEVTNIFTSVG
+582 PEVTHIFTSVG
-593 EAQATM
+593 EAQESM
-599 DSSTSGGGK
+599 GPSSGSGSGK
-608 NKNIASLDI
+608 TENIAGLDV
-617 VLVPRADREIKK
+617 VLAPRAERGSKQEIER
-629 QVEQKISAILAEVP
+629 QISNMLAEVP
-643 SARFSVGLSSGGE
+643 GARFTVGLSSGGE
-656 SGYNF
+656 TGYNF
-661 SLTSTNPQLLEQTV
+661 SMTSTNPKLLEQTA
-675 QQIMSEVRALPIAG
+675 QQIMSEIRALPSAG
-689 DVTSDRS
+689 SVTSDRS
-696 LPRQELTVIPDRLAM
+696 LPRQELTVTPDRLAM
-711 ADFGVT
+711 ADKGVT

-724 LRIATVG
+724 LRVATVG

-744 RQIPIVVR
+744 RQIPIVIR
-752 LPDIAKQNI
+752 LPDIAKQNV
-761 NQLEGLYVPSSRPD
+761 NQLEGLYVPSALPA
-775 GQGVRVGD
+775 GQGVRVGE
-783 VAALEFGVGP
+783 VAALNFGTGP
-793 AQITRLDRERAISV
+793 AQISRLDRERAISITV
-807 TIQPGSGELGE
+807 QPANGELGD
-818 LVTAVKSTPT
+818 LVQAVKAVPT
-828 MQNLPPSMTIIE
+828 MQKLPASITIID

-850 FNGFVIAMSVG
+850 FSGFVIAMSVG
-861 IICIFGVLILL
+861 VVCILGVLILL
-872 FGKILQPFTI
+872 FGRILQPFTI

-935 LGLPRF
+935 RGLARF
-941 EAIIDSCRKRARPII
+941 DAIIDSCRKRARPII

-1012 VSGWFTKWLT
+1012 VSGWLAKWLI
-1022 PQGKDEPESTN
+1022 PSGKERSASEK
-1033 DTINDT
+1033 
-1039 MTDEPL
+1039 